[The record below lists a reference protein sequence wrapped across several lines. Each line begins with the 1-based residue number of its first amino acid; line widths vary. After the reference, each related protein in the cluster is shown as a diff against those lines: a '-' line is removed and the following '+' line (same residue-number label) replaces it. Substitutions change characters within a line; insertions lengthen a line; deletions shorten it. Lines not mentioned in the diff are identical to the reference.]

1 MLEVTTL
8 GWGLTIGL
16 IALFFTV
23 DLLAARFRPHQV
35 GFREAVVM
43 SVFYTLLA
51 VAFGGVFWH
60 YAGSDYGTEFFA
72 GYLVERSLSIDNL
85 FVFAIILATFAV
97 PEREQNSALT
107 FGILAALA
115 LRVVFIVAGVA
126 LINAF
131 TFMFLLFGL
140 LLLWTAIQLY
150 RHRDEDPEI
159 EDNVLVRAARRFFP
173 VTDHYDGGRLV
184 TKENGR
190 RVITPMLLVLLALGG
205 TDLLFA
211 LDSIP
216 AVFGVTKEG
225 YIVFVA
231 NAFALLGM
239 RPLYFLVKGLL
250 DRLVY
255 LSTGLAVILGF
266 IAIKLILHWA
276 HETWHGVPE
285 VSTVLSLGVIV
296 GVLAVAT
303 IASIIKVRRDPT
315 ARAHAGRVSLRE
327 PRREGEPDRG

>member
-8 GWGLTIGL
+8 GWALTVGV
-16 IALFFTV
+16 IAFFFAV
-23 DLLAARFRPHQV
+23 DLLAARLRPHEV
-35 GFREAVVM
+35 GFKEAVVL
-43 SVFYTLLA
+43 SILYTLLA

-60 YAGSDYGTEFFA
+60 YAGSTYGTEFFA

-97 PEREQNSALT
+97 PVKQQNTALT
-107 FGILAALA
+107 FGILAALV
-115 LRVVFIVAGVA
+115 LRVIFILVGVA

-131 TFMFLLFGL
+131 SFMFLLFGL

-150 RHRDEDPEI
+150 RHRDEDPDV
-159 EDNVLVRAARRFFP
+159 EDNALVKVARRFFP
-173 VTDHYDGGRLV
+173 VTQDYVGGRLM

-190 RVITPMLLVLLALGG
+190 RMITPLLLVLLMIGG

-216 AVFGVTKEG
+216 AVFGVTQEG

-239 RPLYFLVKGLL
+239 RPLYFLVTGLL

-266 IAIKLILHWA
+266 IAIKLMLHWA

-285 VSTVLSLGVIV
+285 VSTLASLGVIV
-296 GVLAVAT
+296 AVLAIAT
-303 IASIIKVRRDPT
+303 VASIIKVRRDPE
-315 ARAHAGRVSLRE
+315 ARAHAGRISLR
-327 PRREGEPDRG
+327 DQ

>member
-8 GWGLTIGL
+8 GWALTIGV
-16 IALFFTV
+16 ITLFFAV
-23 DLLAARFRPHQV
+23 DLLAARFRPHEV

-43 SVFYTLLA
+43 SVLYTLLA
-51 VAFGGVFWH
+51 VAFGAVFWH
-60 YAGSDYGTEFFA
+60 YAGGTFGTEYFA

-97 PEREQNSALT
+97 PLEEQNAALT

-115 LRVVFIVAGVA
+115 LRIVFILAGVA

-131 TFMFLLFGL
+131 SFMFLLFGL

-159 EDNVLVRAARRFFP
+159 EDNILVRGAKRFFP
-173 VTDHYDGGRLV
+173 VTDRYEGGRLI
-184 TKENGR
+184 TWENGR
-190 RVITPMLLVLLALGG
+190 RVITPMLLVLLAIGG

-216 AVFGVTKEG
+216 AVFGVTQEG

-276 HETWHGVPE
+276 HETWDGVPE
-285 VSTVLSLGVIV
+285 VSTVASLGVIAF
-296 GVLAVAT
+296 VLFVAT
-303 IASIIKVRRDPT
+303 IASVIKVRRDPS
-315 ARAHAGRVSLRE
+315 ARAHAGALRLRDRPE
-327 PRREGEPDRG
+327 AEAEG